1 MVRAPKTRT
10 ASTAIGHLAE
20 VQEDSELIEFT
31 TPEDYRL
38 KTNHLARISE
48 RESDR

>member
-1 MVRAPKTRT
+1 MVGRPKQEPRVRQ
-10 ASTAIGHLAE
+10 SGHFAE

-38 KTNHLARISE
+38 KTNHLARIIGA
-48 RESDR
+48 